1 MAKYRIVTDKY
12 SGYEV
17 QKRYLFIFWFQP
29 VPNTFHSIESAKMY
43 IEKLKNT
50 FKSKV
55 IYTE

>member
-1 MAKYRIVTDKY
+1 MAKYRIVTDQY

-29 VPNTFHSIESAKMY
+29 ITNTFDTIEKAKLY
-43 IEKLKNT
+43 IEKLKNP

-55 IYTE
+55 IYIE